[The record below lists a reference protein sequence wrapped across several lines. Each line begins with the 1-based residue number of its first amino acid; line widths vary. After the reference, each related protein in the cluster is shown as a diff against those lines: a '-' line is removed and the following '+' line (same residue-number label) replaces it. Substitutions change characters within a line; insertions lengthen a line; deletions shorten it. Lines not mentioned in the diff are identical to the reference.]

1 MAEPT
6 GTTPVVD
13 ANQVELMKQIADL
26 MKQQVESFRQIA
38 EASAARRNDEEK
50 TLQQIQEAN
59 TRLQKQYDAAQQNSE
74 QRSDA
79 LKEYIKGLNE
89 QYEKGKKSGE
99 LSEQALENLKERLKE
114 LKKEDEKLDEF
125 LKKEKK
131 RLDFGKDILSN
142 MKDQLASATGLSQVV
157 TNMNAGLTFTQS
169 VFAQMVSNAGAL
181 VSTILKAD
189 AEYAKQT
196 GQIADRTAMFGYGL
210 SSYGIGFE
218 KLNQASISLFKSM
231 ANFSNQTKEMR
242 EQLAATSAK
251 LELLGISAA
260 TTGKTLESLTLG
272 LKMSTDEAAR
282 TTEEMARA
290 AIGAG
295 IAPQKMADEF
305 AANIGKLSAYGK
317 QGVQVYIDMQK
328 QAKSLGMELSTLN
341 GIVGDQFDTFEAAAR
356 AAGKLNAVLGGNYLN
371 SVEMLNATESERI
384 LILKRSFDESGKNF
398 DSLSKYE
405 KKAVAAT
412 LGISD
417 LNEAS
422 KLFGKSTTD
431 LTMDMEK
438 QAATQE
444 KLAKVQKEA
453 AEVTDKMKEIFN
465 GLLIIVKPIVS
476 IIQFLVGLLAK
487 VADAFGGFGSIILT
501 TIFAI
506 YAFGGSIEFSTGKL
520 GGLWKSIK
528 EFGSGVLD
536 KINDK
541 LGLFKKG
548 TDGAAEAST
557 KASGGMAESIKKIGS
572 AASESGKG
580 LLYLGGAILMIG
592 AGIGLAALG
601 LAQLVSAF
609 NNLQNAGMALLAV
622 TVVMGGFIAMVVLL
636 AVVGVKASIGLI
648 PLGIALLMIGGAI
661 ALAAYSIAKMV
672 ESIATLIS
680 SMSAEN
686 VDKFSKFGSA
696 LDSLGNAFSAAG
708 NFSEDS
714 MNKISS
720 AIDAIGASVA
730 KLEESKL
737 TSFASSMYN
746 LVEIMKF
753 EGISTA
759 ANGVASAI
767 TQIGAALETLP
778 EGKEVSLKTLNETL
792 NVAKTITE
800 DQIKPTTDFIN
811 VAKEYYQVQA
821 TAKEASKDAL
831 VQAMKEATKAF
842 TAVEKDKEVTL
853 VIKGGDLASLLK
865 GETTTLV
872 GLMNGPRTKGISR

>member
-6 GTTPVVD
+6 GTTTVVD
-13 ANQVELMKQIADL
+13 ANQVELMQQIANL
-26 MKQQVESFRQIA
+26 MKEQVELMNQIA
-38 EASAARRNDEEK
+38 GNSQKNKENEDAR
-50 TLQQIQEAN
+50 L
-59 TRLQKQYDAAQQNSE
+59 
-74 QRSDA
+74 
-79 LKEYIKGLNE
+79 
-89 QYEKGKKSGE
+89 
-99 LSEQALENLKERLKE
+99 ERLKE
-114 LKKEDEKLDEF
+114 IHKITDETIQNQRASSKNREEEREYLADLKKDAEEQ
-125 LKKEKK
+125 LKILKQKGDTSSEEVK
-131 RLDFGKDILSN
+131 RLKEIVEYSKEQGKELDKIISKEEKRKNFNKDILAD
-142 MKDQLASATGLSQVV
+142 MKQQLASATGLGQIV

-196 GQIADRTAMFGYGL
+196 GQIANRTAMFGYGL

-242 EQLAATSAK
+242 EQLAGTSAK

-272 LKMSTDEAAR
+272 MKMSTDEAAR

-328 QAKSLGMELSTLN
+328 QAKSLGMELNTLN
-341 GIVGDQFDTFEAAAR
+341 GIVGDQFDTFDGAAR

-398 DSLSKYE
+398 DALSKYE
-405 KKAVAAT
+405 KKAVATT

-465 GLLIIVKPIVS
+465 GLLIVVKPIVS

-536 KINDK
+536 KISDK
-541 LGLFKKG
+541 LGSFKKG

-557 KASGGMAESIKKIGS
+557 KASGGMAEAIKKIGS
-572 AASESGKG
+572 AAAESGKG
-580 LLYLGGAILMIG
+580 LVYLGGAIALI
-592 AGIGLAALG
+592 GIGIGVAAFG

-636 AVVGVKASIGLI
+636 AVVGVKASVGLI

-767 TQIGAALETLP
+767 AQIGAALETLP

-821 TAKEASKDAL
+821 TSKEASKDAL
-831 VQAMKEATKAF
+831 VQALKEVTKAF
-842 TAVEKDKEVTL
+842 TANEKDKEVTL
-853 VIKGGDLASLLK
+853 IIKGGDLAAVLK
-865 GETTTLV
+865 GEKKDMQAL
-872 GLMNGPRTKGISR
+872 LHR